1 MARAWRRR
9 VLVVMGIGGGSGKE
23 CIQRRDAETQSKK
36 SPSLARIDKLKRV
49 PPRQGELRGRPQS
62 RWSFEEGVGEDGGD
76 GDVGVVA
83 SDGSVDIG
91 QAVVIAAGL
100 VERGGCLG
108 IAGEGAGGGQGDAG
122 LDGFEGA
129 IEPPGK
135 AVVAEQEAIAGLG
148 ESAAAEGQDGGASAF
163 DGADVLADDHG
174 LDTAEFGFAAGGEDL
189 GDGGMFGSLNLGVG
203 IEEAPAQAM
212 GEMAADGGL
221 AGSHEADDV
230 DSGGAL
236 ELEVHAVPLMD
247 AMRDSTIE
255 GKRRMASTR
264 SQPERG
270 VTTVRASRS
279 TPRRMASAHCSA
291 VMAKR
296 RAFCTFSGDCPA
308 RTFFWNPVFT

>member
-1 MARAWRRR
+1 
-9 VLVVMGIGGGSGKE
+9 MGPPPLHLTSMRGSIPLHAGGSTLRSGWPAEARPAKNGKVH
-23 CIQRRDAETQSKK
+23 RLPK
-36 SPSLARIDKLKRV
+36 SN
-49 PPRQGELRGRPQS
+49 
-62 RWSFEEGVGEDGGD
+62 WSFEEGVGEDGGD
-76 GDVGVVA
+76 GDVWVVA
-83 SDGSVDIG
+83 RDGNVDIG

-100 VERGGCLG
+100 VERGEGLG
-108 IAGEGAGGGQGDAG
+108 IAGEGAVGGLGDAV

-129 IEPPGK
+129 IEPDGK

-174 LDTAEFGFAAGGEDL
+174 LDTAEFGFAAGGEDP

-308 RTFFWNPVFT
+308 RTFCWNPVFT